1 MRTID
6 TDIAAG
12 LLAET
17 VRIIYLVR
25 LEFDSGTIGW
35 NSGFRDILFETVNYL
50 GLGQLTSISAGTEE
64 SGVKASAATV
74 SISGIKPEIV
84 SLLLS
89 EPYVNRPAYV
99 HYTLLDD
106 QDRVITG
113 TPVMLFRGSINTI
126 DGSFGASAGFNVSLK
141 SRLAD
146 WERPRKCR
154 YTDAEQQKLHPGDK
168 GFEFVAQLSTKT
180 LVWPR
185 AAFLPDPRD

>member
-6 TDIAAG
+6 ANILSG
-12 LLAET
+12 LQAET
-17 VRIIYLVR
+17 VRVIYLVR
-25 LEFDSGTIGW
+25 LVFDSGTIAW
-35 NSGFRDILFETVNYL
+35 NSNFRDISFGGVNYL
-50 GLGQLTSISAGTEE
+50 GLGQMTSISAGKEE
-64 SGVKASAATV
+64 SGIKASSASV
-74 SISGIKPEIV
+74 GISGIKPEIV

-89 EPYVNRPAYV
+89 EPYMNRPV
-99 HYTLLDD
+99 HIHYTLLDD
-106 QDRVITG
+106 QDQIITG
-113 TPVMLFRGSINTI
+113 NPVMLFRGSIDSI
-126 DGSFGASAGFNVSLK
+126 SGSFGETASFTVSLK

-154 YTDAEQQKLHPGDK
+154 YTDAEQQKLHAGDK